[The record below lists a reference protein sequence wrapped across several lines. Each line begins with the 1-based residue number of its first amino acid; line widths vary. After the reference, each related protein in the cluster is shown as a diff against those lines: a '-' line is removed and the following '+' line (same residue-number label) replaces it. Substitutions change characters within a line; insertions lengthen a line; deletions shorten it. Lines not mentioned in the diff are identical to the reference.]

1 MAQVKPDN
9 SREVKHLATIVASSV
24 LLFLIF
30 STVWVIKKVKEGV
43 L

>member
-9 SREVKHLATIVASSV
+9 SREVRHLATIIASSV
-24 LLFLIF
+24 LLFVIF
-30 STVWVIKKVKEGV
+30 GAVWVVKKLKDGT

>member
-1 MAQVKPDN
+1 MDQVKPDN
-9 SREVKHLATIVASSV
+9 TREVKHLFTIIASSI

-30 STVWVIKKVKEGV
+30 ISVWVIKKVKDGV